1 MYRTIGQ
8 YMANIN
14 VNDTVEVVAVE
25 YAGVGS
31 IPHFVIKLD
40 GEYKYIPIKT
50 GINRIDQLTEE
61 EE

>member
-1 MYRTIGQ
+1 
-8 YMANIN
+8 MANIN

-25 YAGVGS
+25 YAGVGT